1 MALAKFTNT
10 SLGGLIFYDRRGAE
24 IYLERR
30 ESKTADVDTNHP
42 PIKAWLEEG
51 MILQSPADTGEITV
65 AAQEEAARL
74 EAQRSA
80 NEERIAAD
88 PQADLVT
95 IIAGEPRP
103 IS

>member
-1 MALAKFTNT
+1 MAIALFTNNAR
-10 SLGGLIFYDRRGAE
+10 GALIFYDRRGVE
-24 IYLERR
+24 IYLERGD
-30 ESKTADVDTNHP
+30 SKSADVDTNHP
-42 PIKAWLEEG
+42 PIKAWLDEG
-51 MILQSPADTGEITV
+51 MMLQGPADTGEITA

-74 EAQRSA
+74 EAQRQA